1 MKRNNPG
8 FFQSIGIHIRLV
20 FRLLADPR
28 VFFLW
33 KLLPVFSL
41 IYLIFPEGLL
51 GPLDDGAVLWVG
63 FYLFIELCPPEVV
76 EEHWRAIEGGFP
88 ASHSPE
94 QGEVIEGKFREV
106 DPEEVGG

>member
-1 MKRNNPG
+1 MARKSPG
-8 FFQSIGIHIRLV
+8 FFQSIGMHIRLV

-33 KLLPVFSL
+33 KLLPVFTL
-41 IYLIFPEGLL
+41 IYLVFPEGLL

-76 EEHWRAIEGGFP
+76 AEHWRVIEDGISP
-88 ASHSPE
+88 ASGAPS
-94 QGEVIEGKFREV
+94 GEVVEGEFREV
-106 DPEEVGG
+106 KQEEETK